1 MRNTAIIF
9 SLIFVFCLGVTVGA
23 EVVLKQQMSFEMM
36 GMPATDMLTTV
47 QISADKS
54 YTRTEFKPGS
64 MMAMMG
70 GQQPAEVNI
79 TRLDKAVMWNLNE
92 SAKTYMEFNLAD
104 IKQMM
109 NANDSAAAD
118 VDAVDKYEWTF
129 DVKKQ
134 DETTLNGLPCKGI
147 IATATGVNKEDPT
160 DKVVLGY
167 EQWSSDKIPGKET
180 LDAFSKRFSE
190 ITGLDPYGR
199 DQITKNAAAM
209 YGKQLMELAKKA
221 DELQGYPI
229 KIIITGKTTG
239 KVDLPMGM
247 SEEDMKEMDP
257 RAAAMMKQMMEKK
270 GEASPD
276 GMNSLFSVKI
286 EVLDVGSK
294 AADNSIFEI
303 PEGYTQH

>member
-1 MRNTAIIF
+1 
-9 SLIFVFCLGVTVGA
+9 
-23 EVVLKQQMSFEMM
+23 M

-54 YTRTEFKPGS
+54 HTLTEFKPGS

-79 TRLDKAVMWNLNE
+79 IRLDKAVMWNLNE
-92 SAKTYMEFNLAD
+92 SAKTYMEFSLAD
-104 IKQMM
+104 IKKMM
-109 NANDSAAAD
+109 DANDSAAAD

-147 IATATGVNKEDPT
+147 IATATGVNKEDPN

-167 EQWSSDKIPGKET
+167 EQWSSDNIPGKET
-180 LDAFSKRFSE
+180 LDAFSKHFIE

-199 DQITKNAAAM
+199 DQITKNAAAT
-209 YGKQLMELAKKA
+209 YGKQLMELAQKA

-229 KIIITGKTTG
+229 KIVFTGKTTG
-239 KVDLPMGM
+239 TVDLPMGM
-247 SEEDMKEMDP
+247 SEKDMKEMDP
-257 RAAAMMKQMMEKK
+257 RAAAMMKQMMGKK

-286 EVLDVGSK
+286 EITDVGSK
-294 AADNSIFEI
+294 AADNSTFEI
-303 PEGYTQH
+303 PEGYTKH